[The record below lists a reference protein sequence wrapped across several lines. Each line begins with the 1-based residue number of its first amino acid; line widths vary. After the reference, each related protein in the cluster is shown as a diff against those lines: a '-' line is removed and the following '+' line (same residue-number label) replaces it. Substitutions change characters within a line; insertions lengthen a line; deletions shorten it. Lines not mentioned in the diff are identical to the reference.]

1 MHGLAFCRGS
11 SGQGTHHARDMV
23 RAPPHP
29 RGGRGGRGAHPARH
43 PVRAL
48 PAPGVGAGWGA
59 KDHYPLKSL
68 SDFLALAAT
77 DIEMLENGTLLE
89 KYH

>member
-1 MHGLAFCRGS
+1 M
-11 SGQGTHHARDMV
+11 
-23 RAPPHP
+23 
-29 RGGRGGRGAHPARH
+29 
-43 PVRAL
+43 RAL